1 MKRIAIAVLTLVMIF
16 SFVACEATTVQPW
29 YGKMVTNVT
38 VASAPAYFAGET
50 INPADVTLNI
60 QYDNGSATVNGVEAG
75 LLPADSTNGYEVQS
89 DKAYT
94 QLKLEYGYDRKGEV
108 LLWDVYVPTVKAT
121 GLTVTASNVPT
132 TTFASEAE
140 AQKALESCLSF
151 TLSYKGGTK
160 AVTGEVANTNVPMTM
175 EKTVVKAADGKT
187 EQITYSLKE
196 TSTNNLPVTFT
207 PVTVT
212 VSTVDETKVIDAESF
227 VITQDAEQEFYAVN
241 GKWRATHDGTLDTDV
256 ATLADVDFTVSAK
269 TLAGEKKD
277 FKVVDSLA
285 KVVNDLDAYVDYDD
299 YALTQKLND
308 SKLGNFAVTITYMYN
323 GEKETA
329 EATFNFKYTEDYV
342 TKFSVEAPTTPY
354 NPGDEIKEQ
363 NFTFKAAEWAS
374 GEKYENNSSKNSLSS
389 SQFEIEPN
397 YVPYGYWLDSSAKET
412 IEITD
417 ITPDATDPEV
427 KYAVLDDTSK
437 VSITV
442 KKPASEA

>member
-1 MKRIAIAVLTLVMIF
+1 MKRIAMAVLTLVMIF

-108 LLWDVYVPTVKAT
+108 LKWDVYVPTAKAT

-140 AQKALESCLSF
+140 AQKALENCLSF
-151 TLSYKGGTK
+151 TLSYKGGSK
-160 AVTGEVANTNVPMTM
+160 AVTGEVANKNVPMTM

-212 VSTVDETKVIDAESF
+212 VSTVDETKVVDAESF

-241 GKWRATHDGTLDTDV
+241 GKWRATHAGNLESAV

-269 TLAGEKKD
+269 TLAGAKVD
-277 FKVVDSLA
+277 FTVVDTLA
-285 KVVNDLDAYVDYDD
+285 EVDGEGDAYVDFDD

-308 SKLGNFAVTITYMYN
+308 AKLGNFAVTITYMYN

-342 TKFSVEAPTTPY
+342 KTFKVTAPTTKY
-354 NPGDEIKEQ
+354 NPGQEILEKD
-363 NFTFKAAEWAS
+363 FKFVATAWAS
-374 GEKYENNSSKNSLSS
+374 DEKYENSTKNDLSYTLFDV
-389 SQFEIEPN
+389 QPN
-397 YVPYGYWLDSSAKET
+397 YVPYGYGLTAGETEVFDIDSVVVDKTS
-412 IEITD
+412 D
-417 ITPDATDPEV
+417 LV
-427 KYAVLDDTSK
+427 KYATIDS
-437 VSITV
+437 
-442 KKPASEA
+442 SENLTINVNLPKTEA

>member
-38 VASAPAYFAGET
+38 VASAPAYFDGET
-50 INPADVTLNI
+50 INPADITLNI

-75 LLPADSTNGYEVQS
+75 LLPATDSKTGYAVQAGS
-89 DKAYT
+89 T
-94 QLKLEYGYDRKGEV
+94 KLNLQYGYDRKGEV

-140 AQKALESCLSF
+140 AQKALENCLSF
-151 TLSYKGGTK
+151 TLSYKGGSK
-160 AVTGEVANTNVPMTM
+160 AVTGEVANKNVPMTM

-241 GKWRATHDGTLDTDV
+241 GKWRATHAGNLESAV

-269 TLAGEKKD
+269 TLAGAKVD
-277 FKVVDSLA
+277 FTVVDTLA
-285 KVVNDLDAYVDYDD
+285 EVDGDGDAYVDFDD

-308 SKLGNFAVTITYMYN
+308 AKLGNFAVTITYKYN
-323 GEKETA
+323 GEEETA

-342 TKFSVEAPTTPY
+342 KTFKVTAPTTKY
-354 NPGDEIKEQ
+354 NPGQEILEKD
-363 NFTFKAAEWAS
+363 FKFVATAWAS
-374 GEKYENNSSKNSLSS
+374 DEKYENSTKNDLSYTLFDV
-389 SQFEIEPN
+389 QPN
-397 YVPYGYWLDSSAKET
+397 YVPYGYGLTAGETEVFDIDSVVVDKTS
-412 IEITD
+412 D
-417 ITPDATDPEV
+417 LV
-427 KYAVLDDTSK
+427 KYATIDS
-437 VSITV
+437 
-442 KKPASEA
+442 SENLTINVNLPKTEA

>member
-38 VASAPAYFAGET
+38 VASAPAYFVGET
-50 INPADVTLNI
+50 INPADITLNI

-75 LLPADSTNGYEVQS
+75 LLPATDSKTGYAVQAGS
-89 DKAYT
+89 T
-94 QLKLEYGYDRKGEV
+94 KLNLQYGYDRKGKV

-227 VITQDAEQEFYAVN
+227 VITQDADQEFYAVN
-241 GKWRATHDGTLDTDV
+241 GKWRETHAGNLESAV
-256 ATLADVDFTVSAK
+256 ATLGDVDFTVSAK
-269 TLAGEKKD
+269 TLSGEKVD
-277 FKVVDSLA
+277 FNVVDSPLSDSS
-285 KVVNDLDAYVDYDD
+285 KDKDAYVDFDD

-308 SKLGNFAVTITYMYN
+308 EKLGNFAVTITYKYN
-323 GEKETA
+323 GEIETA

-342 TKFSVEAPTTPY
+342 KTFKVTAPTTKY
-354 NPGDEIKEQ
+354 NPGQEILEKD
-363 NFTFKAAEWAS
+363 FKFVATAWAS
-374 GEKYENNSSKNSLSS
+374 DEKYENSTKNDLSYKLFDV
-389 SQFEIEPN
+389 QPN
-397 YVPYGYWLDSSAKET
+397 YVPYGYGLTAGETEVFDIDSVVVDKTS
-412 IEITD
+412 D
-417 ITPDATDPEV
+417 LV
-427 KYAVLDDTSK
+427 KYATIDS
-437 VSITV
+437 
-442 KKPASEA
+442 SENLTINVNLPKTEA

>member
-38 VASAPAYFAGET
+38 VASAPAYFVGET
-50 INPADVTLNI
+50 INPADITLNI

-75 LLPADSTNGYEVQS
+75 LLPATDSKTGYAVQAGS
-89 DKAYT
+89 T
-94 QLKLEYGYDRKGEV
+94 KLNLQYGYDRKGEV

-227 VITQDAEQEFYAVN
+227 VITQDADQEFYAVN
-241 GKWRATHDGTLDTDV
+241 GKWRATHAGNLDSDV

-285 KVVNDLDAYVDYDD
+285 KVVSDLDAYVDYDD

-308 SKLGNFAVTITYMYN
+308 AKLGNFAVTITYMYN